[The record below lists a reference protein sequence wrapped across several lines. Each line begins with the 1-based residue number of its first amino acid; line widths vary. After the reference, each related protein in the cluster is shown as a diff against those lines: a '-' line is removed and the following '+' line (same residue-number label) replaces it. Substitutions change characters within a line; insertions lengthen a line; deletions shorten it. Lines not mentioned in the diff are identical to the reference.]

1 MKNINDYILESNVNK
16 TMFDVCM
23 EIENN
28 DTIYKQYLDPLV
40 KNCIKKLDSF
50 DVNKLE
56 NSASI
61 DKIIR
66 IGLKETHASI
76 DSNNRKT
83 LRKYVTSIILKLISS
98 NVDINK
104 ELEDYMIEWD
114 YYNKLKW

>member
-1 MKNINDYILESNVNK
+1 MKNIKEYIVESNANK
-16 TMFDVCM
+16 VMFDVCT
-23 EIENN
+23 EIDNN
-28 DTIYKQYLDPLV
+28 DNIYKQHLDPLV
-40 KNCIKKLDSF
+40 KSCIKKLNDF
-50 DVNKLE
+50 DINKLE

-66 IGLKETHASI
+66 AGLKATHTTI

-114 YYNKLKW
+114 YYNKLEW